1 MEDTLILMRLREEI
15 SRSLGNYYIDELR
28 VLSDDYFIK
37 IEGNFSSI
45 DKVYTFL
52 VKGDLLLNRENAERF
67 LKGLKQMSII
77 NQGRGYSEIKLVVS
91 DMGKIVFAKDNKEL
105 SWSDLDN
112 YCRHVEMES
121 IKSPL
126 ELSLGLINLRRLYEA
141 YRDIYEQ
148 VISRIEYL
156 KSYNSRLT
164 GIADKKA
171 LIEEANKLS
180 ATWLRVAKPSEYEE
194 VTLYD
199 EPLDIKSFLVSGKN
213 AFFSYSN
220 VPLEHR
226 MSYLRNLILSEHKMK
241 LLIDKFT
248 EELDKLEKIDENL
261 VEIIRNI
268 ASKNILTL
276 KEIDAIPEYEILD
289 VDTLLNAGKL
299 DDFQKRNILN
309 EELYKTE
316 VKENDSKWLE
326 DIDKQQRALSRE
338 EKNALMLYK
347 SFAYHVIN
355 QIISYVRDNNIDL
368 NTIEYDEYINAILL
382 EGYKSYVESFDNKMK
397 FPVFNRQEVSTIVE
411 ELFPDNYKVPFERY
425 KSNILSSINPL
436 LSSLSK
442 TVLNEDMT
450 VYRCIYLPVGQNIF
464 SNNLG
469 NALLSTTISNT
480 IVSDFLNQ
488 RKASINYPYNKV
500 IYKIELPA
508 GSKVAVFTNDVF
520 LRYGSYDVAFGDAQ
534 KEILLDSINYDFEY
548 VDAKSYTEKNGEN
561 ISIVYLKAL
570 PKKVLTEEENKFSM

>member
-15 SRSLGNYYIDELR
+15 SRVLGNYYIDELR

-67 LKGLKQMSII
+67 LKSLKQMSII
-77 NQGRGYSEIKLVVS
+77 NQSRGYSEIKLVVS

-112 YCRHVEMES
+112 YYRHVEMES

-126 ELSLGLINLRRLYEA
+126 DLSLGLINLRRLYET

-226 MSYLRNLILSEHKMK
+226 MSYLRNLILSEHKIK

-316 VKENDSKWLE
+316 EKENDSKWLE

-368 NTIEYDEYINAILL
+368 NTIEYDENINAILL

-411 ELFPDNYKVPFERY
+411 ELFPDNYKVTFERY

-442 TVLNEDMT
+442 TTLNEDMT

-469 NALLSTTISNT
+469 NALLSTTISNN

>member
-112 YCRHVEMES
+112 YYRHVEMES

-126 ELSLGLINLRRLYEA
+126 DLSLGLINLRRLYET

-276 KEIDAIPEYEILD
+276 KVIDAIPEYEILD

-299 DDFQKRNILN
+299 DDFQERNILN

-316 VKENDSKWLE
+316 EKENDSKWLE

-368 NTIEYDEYINAILL
+368 NTIEYDENINAILL

-442 TVLNEDMT
+442 TTLNEDMT
-450 VYRCIYLPVGQNIF
+450 IYRCIYLPVGQNIF

-469 NALLSTTISNT
+469 NALLSTTISNN

>member
-15 SRSLGNYYIDELR
+15 SRALGNYYIDELR

-67 LKGLKQMSII
+67 LKSLKQMSII

-105 SWSDLDN
+105 SWGDLDN
-112 YCRHVEMES
+112 YFRHVEMES

-126 ELSLGLINLRRLYEA
+126 ELSLGLINLRRLYET

-276 KEIDAIPEYEILD
+276 KEIDAIPEYEILN

-316 VKENDSKWLE
+316 EKENDSKWLE

-338 EKNALMLYK
+338 EKSALMLYK

-368 NTIEYDEYINAILL
+368 NTIEYDENINAILL

-397 FPVFNRQEVSTIVE
+397 FPVFNRREVSTIVE

-442 TVLNEDMT
+442 TTLNEDMT

-469 NALLSTTISNT
+469 NALLSTTISNN

-520 LRYGSYDVAFGDAQ
+520 LRYGSYDIAFGDAQ

>member
-1 MEDTLILMRLREEI
+1 ML
-15 SRSLGNYYIDELR
+15 
-28 VLSDDYFIK
+28 
-37 IEGNFSSI
+37 
-45 DKVYTFL
+45 
-52 VKGDLLLNRENAERF
+52 
-67 LKGLKQMSII
+67 
-77 NQGRGYSEIKLVVS
+77 
-91 DMGKIVFAKDNKEL
+91 
-105 SWSDLDN
+105 
-112 YCRHVEMES
+112 
-121 IKSPL
+121 
-126 ELSLGLINLRRLYEA
+126 
-141 YRDIYEQ
+141 
-148 VISRIEYL
+148 
-156 KSYNSRLT
+156 
-164 GIADKKA
+164 
-171 LIEEANKLS
+171 
-180 ATWLRVAKPSEYEE
+180 
-194 VTLYD
+194 
-199 EPLDIKSFLVSGKN
+199 
-213 AFFSYSN
+213 FFSYSN

-316 VKENDSKWLE
+316 EKENDSKWLE

-368 NTIEYDEYINAILL
+368 NTIEYDENINAILL
-382 EGYKSYVESFDNKMK
+382 EGYKSYLESFDNKMK
-397 FPVFNRQEVSTIVE
+397 FPVFNRQEVSTIIE

-442 TVLNEDMT
+442 TTLNEDMT

-469 NALLSTTISNT
+469 NALLSTTISNN

-500 IYKIELPA
+500 IYKIELSA

-520 LRYGSYDVAFGDAQ
+520 LRYGSYDIAFGDAQ

>member
-105 SWSDLDN
+105 SWGDLDN

-126 ELSLGLINLRRLYEA
+126 ELSLGLINLRRLYET

-180 ATWLRVAKPSEYEE
+180 ATWFRVAKPNEYEE

-316 VKENDSKWLE
+316 EKENDSKWLE

-368 NTIEYDEYINAILL
+368 NTIEYDENINAILL

-397 FPVFNRQEVSTIVE
+397 FPVFNRQEVSTIIE

-442 TVLNEDMT
+442 TTLNEDMT

-469 NALLSTTISNT
+469 NALLSTTISNN

-520 LRYGSYDVAFGDAQ
+520 LRYGSYDIAFGDAQ

>member
-15 SRSLGNYYIDELR
+15 SRALGNYYIDELR

-67 LKGLKQMSII
+67 LKSLKQMSII
-77 NQGRGYSEIKLVVS
+77 NQSRGYSEIKLVVS

-105 SWSDLDN
+105 SWSELDN
-112 YCRHVEMES
+112 YYRHVEMES

-126 ELSLGLINLRRLYEA
+126 DLSLGLINLRRLYET

-156 KSYNSRLT
+156 RSYNSRLT

-316 VKENDSKWLE
+316 EKENDSKWLE

-368 NTIEYDEYINAILL
+368 NTIEYDENINAILL

-442 TVLNEDMT
+442 TTLNEDMT

>member
-112 YCRHVEMES
+112 YYRHVEMES

-126 ELSLGLINLRRLYEA
+126 ELSLGLINLRRLYET

-199 EPLDIKSFLVSGKN
+199 EPLDIKNFLVSGKN

-316 VKENDSKWLE
+316 EKENDSKWLE
-326 DIDKQQRALSRE
+326 DIDKQQRTLSRE

-469 NALLSTTISNT
+469 NALLSTTISNR

>member
-112 YCRHVEMES
+112 YYRHVEMES

-126 ELSLGLINLRRLYEA
+126 DLSLGLINLRRLYET

>member
-15 SRSLGNYYIDELR
+15 SRALGNYYIDELR

-37 IEGNFSSI
+37 IEGNFSSL

-112 YCRHVEMES
+112 YYRHVEMES

-126 ELSLGLINLRRLYEA
+126 DLSLGLINLRRLYET

-156 KSYNSRLT
+156 KSFNSRLT

-199 EPLDIKSFLVSGKN
+199 EPLDINSFLVSGKN

-316 VKENDSKWLE
+316 EKENDSKWLE

-368 NTIEYDEYINAILL
+368 NTIEYDENINAILL

-469 NALLSTTISNT
+469 NALLSTTISNR

>member
-1 MEDTLILMRLREEI
+1 MEDTLTLMRLREEI
-15 SRSLGNYYIDELR
+15 SRALGNYYIDELR

-67 LKGLKQMSII
+67 LKSLKQMSII
-77 NQGRGYSEIKLVVS
+77 NQSRGYSEIKLVVS

-112 YCRHVEMES
+112 YYRHVEMES

-126 ELSLGLINLRRLYEA
+126 DLSLGLINLRRLYET

-199 EPLDIKSFLVSGKN
+199 EPLDIKRFLVSGKN

-241 LLIDKFT
+241 ILIDKFT

-299 DDFQKRNILN
+299 DDFQERNILN
-309 EELYKTE
+309 EELYKNE
-316 VKENDSKWLE
+316 ENENDSKWLE
-326 DIDKQQRALSRE
+326 DIDKQQRSLSRE

-368 NTIEYDEYINAILL
+368 NTIEYDENINAILL

-442 TVLNEDMT
+442 TTLNEDMT

-469 NALLSTTISNT
+469 NALLSTTISNR

-561 ISIVYLKAL
+561 ISVVYLKAL